1 MNKKVLTLCAAMLL
15 TGSLAT
21 INAESVLPGSVSGIE
36 LVNNGAVIDFDDNVT
51 LKEGQFLLITGN
63 NVTINGN
70 HKTLTG
76 HLVITGENVTV
87 NDLNVIVKP
96 FKNSSV
102 YKNAI
107 TVAAKYVT
115 INGGTIKAEKGKF
128 EQSNGVSIF
137 PIDAAGKYVINNV
150 NFENIKGFGNNF
162 ESTAIAVTGSG
173 YTIWLEDVDAW
184 SNKPTVKLTDFA
196 KQVKIT
202 DCTFK
207 ECDINYSFADW
218 TDIPAYNN
226 IEVEPYYDQAGN
238 CVNEVTVKRMV
249 ERAATPTETTTPQ
262 VIFKGTAEEFV
273 KIFGTTS
280 AAGKN
285 VAVQC
290 TGDENGEGAA
300 NVLFGSAEN
309 PNDKPAINT
318 NVKYQAW
325 EKVFG
330 YDLVEQETS
339 DWCMLILTNQNND
352 VYAITADK
360 TTEAASATQINNA
373 SDMSKYTNNS
383 AALWKM
389 TRGQESDGQY
399 YYKFVNKDGVDLKA
413 NIDLNSLTGDEKTF
427 AEKANAGIFYA
438 ANNALYNKGVV
449 FAVNGS
455 KLDVNTPS
463 VAFGLY
469 KTADKYFTGDDLIKR
484 YGDYFTLGITYKDD
498 KNKDVDVTGVFEGQL
513 RPVTKVTYSNGQAE
527 YTDAT
532 TQKEFMLV
540 NEKGNI
546 IVIDTKAP
554 LFEAPT
560 AHGYAFTTI
569 TPKQWTEWQNTASL
583 KTKYNYV
590 TEFKLAYDYNNQS
603 TTEAVTNIE
612 IGGYTVGLE
621 KKEGNIIL
629 VADVEK
635 QLLDDPT
642 ISIKLN
648 AGNGIAAKD
657 WLTSPSYYIVEAIN
671 KDKKAPHYGK
681 VLGLDEWG
689 SVDWV
694 APENVDLTKPEGQF
708 AIDQT
713 YKFTNRESGAYRW
726 ILANNQLYKVAGE
739 DNVYAL
745 VTPNGNDTLRITPI
759 TADKYTSADG
769 FKRFSASEL
778 NANTYTVAMKSLM
791 GDPFIIENHNDKHR
805 LGLSADESTEW
816 RIEMP
821 TVKLMD
827 ATDDLIRLVPDTVTI
842 ETPIEYYVAG
852 KGWQTTTATD
862 YEDDYYA
869 PNTAL
874 KICTYILKNI
884 DNGEYLDGQDWSES
898 AGNAYYV
905 CRPKTDKKVQIA
917 TRIALKEDGDGTVNL
932 VPVRTENSWYYAWK
946 EGNVSY
952 SAYED
957 DWTDKFGFKEDD
969 YKAYAKNLKL
979 SDYKILGGTSTLT
992 GVLKDEALYKATTND
1007 LFVIE
1012 KAEAPTYKKLAQDD
1026 KIILTLKE
1034 NLKDEYVLFEDG
1046 DFAGMGNRLAH
1057 KDINPTLYVDT
1068 AYVNRVDN
1076 YAYQYLLSVRPT
1088 RIDTTYQCNLPE
1100 EHGVHHA
1107 DTTKGFFLVNM
1118 VDSALANQN
1127 VHKNKFVYDGEYKL
1141 AFVEG
1146 FHTNDSLFFTDK
1158 GKVVSK
1164 MEVGNA
1170 DFNIAK
1176 YAFKMVDETENEFV
1190 VETAAGYAKKY
1201 NWVKD
1206 NNGHWH
1212 WTVASVESKPGYLRW
1227 VNDNLVV
1234 TEDID
1239 KAAIF
1244 TMEASDKDATA
1255 NENIA
1260 AGNVVV
1266 AGVDGAVVVK
1276 GAEGKNV
1283 IVSTILGKVVANE
1296 VVSSDNATIAAPAGI
1311 VVVSVDGE
1319 SFKVVV
1325 K

>member
-21 INAESVLPGSVSGIE
+21 LEAASISITALDAKPGVEVSS
-36 LVNNGAVIDFDDNVT
+36 NVIKITKDVD
-51 LKEGQFLLITGN
+51 LKGDYLLINEPHMIIEGDGLSEDAATFYGR
-63 NVTINGN
+63 I
-70 HKTLTG
+70 
-76 HLVITGENVTV
+76 VITAKDVTV
-87 NDLNVIVKP
+87 KNLKINLKNDVSN
-96 FKNSSV
+96 FSV

-107 TVAAKYVT
+107 TVLAPDAKILDNEIMCEGSGKFMASGISIFPTATDAKFT
-115 INGGTIKAEKGKF
+115 INGNTIIGANSKVGQW
-128 EQSNGVSIF
+128 QS
-137 PIDAAGKYVINNV
+137 AGILL
-150 NFENIKGFGNNF
+150 
-162 ESTAIAVTGSG
+162 S
-173 YTIWLEDVDAW
+173 EDIVFSLGDGLNTSA
-184 SNKPTVKLTDFA
+184 VKLTDFD
-196 KQVKIT
+196 IT
-202 DCTFK
+202 SISNNTYENCAADYVYTTYNGTGTTFK
-207 ECDINYSFADW
+207 AYQTICVTPVKDPETGDYINL
-218 TDIPAYNN
+218 AY
-226 IEVEPYYDQAGN
+226 IKSLVEDSN
-238 CVNEVTVKRMV
+238 KETV
-249 ERAATPTETTTPQ
+249 A
-262 VIFKGTAEEFV
+262 IFNGTAEEFQ
-273 KIFGTTS
+273 KIVEDENIQTTS
-280 AAGKN
+280 AN

-300 NVLFGSAEN
+300 NVLFGTATNPDNGNGAIISGVPSLSEN
-309 PNDKPAINT
+309 
-318 NVKYQAW
+318 
-325 EKVFG
+325 VFG
-330 YDLVEQETS
+330 YELLEQPNFNSNEYYL
-339 DWCMLILTNQNND
+339 LILKGHDGASYIVVENKDGDFEAVKVASQSVIDT
-352 VYAITADK
+352 YSAD
-360 TTEAASATQINNA
+360 
-373 SDMSKYTNNS
+373 SK
-383 AALWKM
+383 ALWKASEM
-389 TRGQESDGQY
+389 RDPRTKEWLYS
-399 YYKFVNKDGVDLKA
+399 FTNKAGNKLKA
-413 NIDLNSLTGDEKTF
+413 GS
-427 AEKANAGIFYA
+427 NAGTGNDGMFEPVGNAQY
-438 ANNALYNKGVV
+438 NNGFV
-449 FAVNGS
+449 FKVNDTD
-455 KLDVNTPS
+455 LDEDDPTY
-463 VAFGLY
+463 FGLY
-469 KTADKYFTGDDLIKR
+469 KTADNYFTGDDLIER
-484 YGDYFTLGITYKDD
+484 YGDYFTLGITYKND
-498 KNKDVDVTGVFEGQL
+498 KNKDVDVTGVFAGQL
-513 RPVTKVTYSNGQAE
+513 RPVTEVTYSNGQAE

-1068 AYVNRVDN
+1068 AYVNRVGN

-1100 EHGVHHA
+1100 EHGVHRA

-1118 VDSALANQN
+1118 VDSAKANQN
-1127 VHKNKFVYDGEYKL
+1127 VHNNKFMYDGEYKL

-1146 FHTNDSLFFTDK
+1146 YHTNDSLFFTEE
-1158 GKVVSK
+1158 GKVISK
-1164 MEVGNA
+1164 MEVGNG

-1190 VETAAGYAKKY
+1190 VETASGYAKKY
-1201 NWVKD
+1201 NYVKD

-1244 TMEASDKDATA
+1244 TMETSDKEATA
-1255 NENIA
+1255 NESIA

-1266 AGVDGAVVVK
+1266 VGTNGAVIVK